1 MKAIMGARIPRAM
14 AGVLVMAGGVV
25 VAPLGTAG
33 PAQAAL
39 PACAKVFT
47 VTTAKRVE
55 CVQPAGTKRVR
66 VSLLGAGGGGGGL
79 SVTPIGQDGAG
90 GGGGG
95 GALIECTYTPTTETL
110 YFTLSVGA
118 GGTAGAVN
126 KAGGKGQK
134 TFSRLGG
141 DADADSGGGG
151 GTATGP
157 VGSPIN
163 GKGGAGGSGAYPETS
178 CYDRDTGT
186 KTPGNPGTSKSS
198 GGAGGAAARPLPAG
212 CPANA
217 GQGGKG
223 GRSLSA
229 SGRATPGRPGCARI
243 EFLTGTN

>member
-1 MKAIMGARIPRAM
+1 MGARIPRAM
-14 AGVLVMAGGVV
+14 VGVLVMAGGVV
-25 VAPLGTAG
+25 VAPLGAAG

-66 VSLLGAGGGGGGL
+66 VSLLGAGGGGGGVSIMPFTL
-79 SVTPIGQDGAG
+79 DEVAG

-118 GGTAGAVN
+118 GGAPGAVN
-126 KAGGKGQK
+126 KAGSKGRP

-141 DADADSGGGG
+141 NADADSGSGGG
-151 GTATGP
+151 KATGTIDKP
-157 VGSPIN
+157 QI
-163 GKGGAGGSGAYPETS
+163 GKGGPGGSGTHPKTS
-178 CYDRDTGT
+178 CYDSNTGT
-186 KTPGNPGTSKSS
+186 RTPGRPGTSNSN
-198 GGAGGAAARPLPAG
+198 GGAGGAAAHPLPAG

-229 SGRATPGRPGCARI
+229 SGAATPGRPGCARV
-243 EFLTGTN
+243 EFLTATN